1 MPSPG
6 ALTRFCGDDSSE
18 TPWDGNDFTPCF
30 HEGVLDAA
38 LPLAFAVISL
48 ITIVSA
54 ILYKRLH
61 RNPAGDQSGYV
72 PISAQDNAVNGSEDI
87 EDEQDLVDPHSQDN
101 SAIDLGQVSSGR
113 RISMRDIFKT
123 LATLLSLGISIFWL
137 VHRSDEDRNT
147 YLFIAPL
154 VSTLVW
160 DELTVWASYSNVKQE
175 TEARHL
181 RLTTVR
187 SKTKNHTMPRNIA
200 YVSILTVVHL
210 LRPLN
215 PAVSL
220 TPYFSVF
227 FILNLPVA
235 FFRLR
240 SQIIHSNSRF
250 ELVLASI
257 YFSDAIVLTLF
268 ALTSGR
274 TQKLIATKPGERI
287 PNPED
292 TASAI
297 SLAVFSWADPLI
309 KLGFSRSLNQEDIWD
324 FSLLDYSSA
333 VIHHFRQSILATRKN
348 YPFAIRLIINFKDRI
363 SVQAVWA
370 VIWGFLTFV
379 GPYGLERI
387 LHYIDNQ
394 DTMSVEWG
402 YLYVF
407 GMFFGML
414 LATVAQS
421 QMLWHGRRISM
432 QLRSIVVGEVYAKAL
447 RRKDRAG
454 QTQKSSKSTDE
465 SDSEEEEENEMF
477 TYGAIN
483 NMISNDTS
491 EISNAS
497 AYLQDIYILPLQIA
511 LAIVFL
517 YRILGWSALAGV
529 FTMACFIPLNMYLT
543 TNVERIQD
551 ELMKAT
557 DKRSELMNELLQ
569 AIRIIKF
576 FSWERN
582 FYNKV
587 DDAREYE
594 LRQLRLRFT
603 WWIFGTAL
611 WVGTPVIVTIATFF
625 VYTKIAGNTMTAAI
639 AFPALALF
647 NVLRA
652 PMDAFPEMLSLCLR
666 AKVST
671 VRIDRFLDE
680 EEVLLYSNTK
690 LRKSQP
696 TDPIIGFKNATFSY
710 AGKTDQDAA
719 NTAHANGETIS
730 GHHFELRDL
739 NLEFPVGEL
748 SVITGP
754 TGSGKT
760 SLLLS
765 LLGEINPV
773 KGQAFLPRRDSHE
786 INPVTG
792 LTNGIAYVA
801 QQAWLQNNTVR
812 NNILFGSPFEQRR
825 YDQVVEM
832 CALTRDFEILE
843 YGDETEIGERGI
855 TLSGGQKQRIALA
868 RAIYSRA
875 GHILLDDCL
884 SAVDAHTA
892 KWLFAKCLMGPL
904 MQGRTRILV
913 THAVSLT
920 LRGAAH
926 VVVLRNGAVMANGTP
941 TQVIESGVLGD
952 DANNEEQ
959 MMDEHHTDDRTVAG
973 IEETEDD
980 NGASGSSSTGQAV
993 GTTLVPSSKKKK
1005 ASSGDDASTDSTVS
1019 AKEKKKLIED
1029 EGKTDGSVSWN
1040 VYKLYFGSMGG
1051 TPFWIFLAAAFIFM
1065 QVFQVASDTWLRF
1078 WAAAANDDD
1087 NNGGAYSTSSFA
1099 AASIPSFATESSTI
1113 AANASGLLMSFACQY
1128 RMDHSYFGN
1137 NPIRQCRQELYDT
1150 RQPMSPMSALSYE
1163 DPASTEFSASG
1174 ITIPRR
1180 DIGDLKYYLG
1190 IYAALSVLYIITIM
1204 CRQAVQYN
1212 GSLTASRSIHGR
1224 LLSQILNAPV
1234 RFFDTTPLGRI
1245 MNRFTKDVETID
1257 QEVAP
1262 IASNL
1267 MFDFLGTLTVVMVI
1281 TYVTPQF
1288 LIPAFVISIMFVI
1301 MATLYLRS
1309 SRELKRIESIT
1320 KSPIFS
1326 HFGESLSG
1334 VATIRAYGQEKRF
1347 MHENLDLLDEH
1358 NRPFFYL
1365 WVCNRWLSIRVD
1377 VLSALVAFFA
1387 GFLIIINREN
1397 IDAPTAGLSLSYS
1410 LTFTDHVLWL
1420 VRLYSNNEMNMNSV
1434 ERIGE
1439 YMNLPQEP
1447 PAVIEGSRP
1456 PPGWPNN
1463 GEIEVENLVMQYSPE
1478 DPPVI
1483 RNVSFHVN
1491 PREKIGIVGRTG
1503 AGKSTLAVAFFR
1515 FMELTSG
1522 KITVDNVDISK
1533 LGVHDLRSSLTII
1546 PQDPVLFIG
1555 TIRSNLDPFNEHN
1568 DAALW
1573 ATLKRVHLISSD
1585 DTESNSFGNLDS
1597 EVHENG
1603 NNFSQGQRQLIGLA
1617 RALLKQSK
1625 IIILD
1630 EATASVD
1637 HETDARIQATI
1648 REEFKESTLL
1658 TIAHRLR
1665 TIIDFDKVLVMD
1677 HGQVVQYDTPWKL
1690 IREEGI
1696 FKGMCQ
1702 RSGEFDTL
1710 LEMSKE
1716 AERKSLAPQF

>member
-1 MPSPG
+1 MAFAPG
-6 ALTRFCGDDSSE
+6 PIARFCGNDSAE
-18 TPWDGNDFTPCF
+18 APWIDNDFTPCF
-30 HEGVLDAA
+30 HESVLDAGI
-38 LPLAFAVISL
+38 PLLFAA
-48 ITIVSA
+48 VSFLA
-54 ILYKRLH
+54 IIGTAIYKHVRKNH
-61 RNPAGDQSGYV
+61 SGDQSGYL
-72 PISAQDNAVNGSEDI
+72 PIPAQEDSIAGLDTDMDDQEDLDQDNTLS
-87 EDEQDLVDPHSQDN
+87 N
-101 SAIDLGQVSSGR
+101 SATHLGQVSSGR
-113 RISMRDIFKT
+113 RISIRDAIKT
-123 LATLLSLGISIFWL
+123 LGTFVSLAISIVWM
-137 VHRSDEDRNT
+137 VQRSNEEKSS
-147 YLFIAPL
+147 YLYIAPL
-154 VSTLVW
+154 VSTC
-160 DELTVWASYSNVKQE
+160 VWAY
-175 TEARHL
+175 
-181 RLTTVR
+181 
-187 SKTKNHTMPRNIA
+187 I
-200 YVSILTVVHL
+200 SILTVFHL

-215 PAVSL
+215 PLISL
-220 TPYFSVF
+220 TPHFSTF
-227 FILNLPVA
+227 FIVNVPIAL
-235 FFRLR
+235 FRLR
-240 SQIIHSNSRF
+240 TQVIHRTSHLEF
-250 ELVLASI
+250 ILASI
-257 YFSDAIVLTLF
+257 YFADAIILAVL
-268 ALTSGR
+268 ALTSTKSTR
-274 TQKLIATKPGERI
+274 ALVAKPGQRV
-287 PNPED
+287 PCPE
-292 TASAI
+292 TYSSISA
-297 SLAVFSWADPLI
+297 LALFSWADPLI
-309 KLGFSRSLNQEDIWD
+309 SLGFRRAMNKDDIWD
-324 FSLLDYSSA
+324 FRLSDYSSA

-348 YPFAIRLIINFKDRI
+348 YPFIVRLVINFKRRI
-363 SVQAVWA
+363 TIQVFWA
-370 VIWGFLTFV
+370 VCWGFLTFV
-379 GPYGLERI
+379 GPFTLERV
-387 LHYIDNQ
+387 LHFISNK
-394 DTMSVEWG
+394 DTISAEWG
-402 YLYVF
+402 YIYVF

-414 LATVAQS
+414 CATIAQS

-454 QTQKSSKSTDE
+454 QTQSNNDSDDE
-465 SDSEEEEENEMF
+465 SEDENEPF

-483 NMISNDTS
+483 TMISNDTS
-491 EISNAS
+491 EISEAS
-497 AYLQDIYILPLQIA
+497 AYLQDIYILPLQIT
-511 LAIVFL
+511 LAILLL
-517 YRILGWSALAGV
+517 YRILGWPALSGV
-529 FTMACFIPLNMYLT
+529 LTMACFIPFNLYLT
-543 TNVERIQD
+543 KKVEKIQD
-551 ELMKAT
+551 ELMRAT

-582 FYNKV
+582 FYGKV
-587 DDAREYE
+587 DKARELE
-594 LRQLRLRFT
+594 LSKLRLRFT

-611 WVGTPVIVTIATFF
+611 WFGTPVVVTITTFF
-625 VYTKIAGNTMTAAI
+625 VYTKVAGNSLTAEV

-666 AKVST
+666 AKVSAA
-671 VRIDRFLDE
+671 RIDRFLDE
-680 EEVLLYSNTK
+680 EEVLVYANASAK
-690 LRKSQP
+690 PRKNLP

-710 AGKTDQDAA
+710 AGRNEQDAA
-719 NTAHANGETIS
+719 NAAHHAGETLS
-730 GHHFELRDL
+730 GHYFELKDL

-773 KGQAFLPRRDSHE
+773 KGQAFLPRRDSHD

-825 YDQVVEM
+825 YDQVIEM
-832 CALTRDFEILE
+832 CALRRDFEILE

-926 VVVLRNGAVMANGTP
+926 VVVLRNGTVVANGNP
-941 TQVIESGVLGD
+941 NYILDSGILGD
-952 DANNEEQ
+952 VTHEDQTFEE
-959 MMDEHHTDDRTVAG
+959 HSTDDHTVAV
-973 IEETEDD
+973 IEETEDES
-980 NGASGSSSTGQAV
+980 GANTPIASSSVSLTAAGKMKKRTGDDDSSTG
-993 GTTLVPSSKKKK
+993 
-1005 ASSGDDASTDSTVS
+1005 STIPT
-1019 AKEKKKLIED
+1019 KEKKKLIVD
-1029 EGKTDGSVSWN
+1029 EGKVDGSLSWN

-1051 TPFWIFLAAAFIFM
+1051 IPYWVFLISAFIVM

-1078 WAAAANDDD
+1078 WARASERHNDNGSIYSAA
-1087 NNGGAYSTSSFA
+1087 SFA
-1099 AASIPSFATESSTI
+1099 ASAVPPFASSVSSVATNMSS
-1113 AANASGLLMSFACQY
+1113 LLMSFACQY
-1128 RMDHSYFGN
+1128 RSGHTYFGN
-1137 NPIRQCRQELYDT
+1137 NPVRVCRPEIYDDHQPISPITALTLQSPIPDGFSTFEDKPGSEL
-1150 RQPMSPMSALSYE
+1150 
-1163 DPASTEFSASG
+1163 
-1174 ITIPRR
+1174 
-1180 DIGDLKYYLG
+1180 GDLNYYLG
-1190 IYAALSVLYIITIM
+1190 IYALLSFLYIFTIM
-1204 CRQAVQYN
+1204 CRQAVQYK
-1212 GSLTASRSIHGR
+1212 GSLTASRSIHRR
-1224 LLSQILNAPV
+1224 LLSRILNSPV

-1245 MNRFTKDVETID
+1245 MNRFTKDIETVD

-1267 MFDFLGTLTVVMVI
+1267 MFDLLGTLTVVAVI
-1281 TYVTPQF
+1281 TYITPQF
-1288 LIPAFVISIMFVI
+1288 LFPAFLITILFII

-1347 MHENLDLLDEH
+1347 QRENLELLDEH

-1377 VLSALVAFFA
+1377 VLSALVSFFA
-1387 GFLIIINREN
+1387 GLLIVINRSS
-1397 IDAPTAGLSLSYS
+1397 IDAGAAGLSLSYS

-1434 ERIGE
+1434 ERVRE
-1439 YMNLPQEP
+1439 YMDLPQEP
-1447 PAVIEGSRP
+1447 PAVIEGCRP

-1463 GEIEVENLVMQYSPE
+1463 GEIKVENLVMQYSPD

-1483 RNVSFHVN
+1483 RDVSFHIK
-1491 PREKIGIVGRTG
+1491 PREKVGIVGRTG

-1522 KITVDNVDISK
+1522 RITVDGIDISS

-1555 TIRSNLDPFNEHN
+1555 TIRTNLDPFNEHD

-1573 ATLKRVHLISSD
+1573 ATLKRVHLISGD
-1585 DTESNSFGNLDS
+1585 GTESNSFGNLDS
-1597 EVHENG
+1597 EVQENG
-1603 NNFSQGQRQLIGLA
+1603 INFSQGQRQLIGLA

-1637 HETDARIQATI
+1637 HDTDARIQATI

-1677 HGQVVQYDTPWKL
+1677 HGRVVQFDTPWNL
-1690 IREEGI
+1690 IRTEGI
-1696 FKGMCQ
+1696 FRGMCR
-1702 RSGEFDTL
+1702 RSGEFEL
-1710 LEMSKE
+1710 LAEMAAIAE
-1716 AERKSLAPQF
+1716 ANTNSSRS

>member
-1 MPSPG
+1 MTFGLVCVLDAGIPLLCAVLS
-6 ALTRFCGDDSSE
+6 LTTIVGTLVYKRIQRNHAGDTSYLPISGDDSM
-18 TPWDGNDFTPCF
+18 P
-30 HEGVLDAA
+30 
-38 LPLAFAVISL
+38 
-48 ITIVSA
+48 
-54 ILYKRLH
+54 
-61 RNPAGDQSGYV
+61 
-72 PISAQDNAVNGSEDI
+72 GSEDI
-87 EDEQDLVDPHSQDN
+87 DDDMDHAN
-101 SAIDLGQVSSGR
+101 AALGQVSSGR
-113 RISMRDIFKT
+113 RISVRDALKS
-123 LATLLSLGISIFWL
+123 LATFVSLGVSIGWL
-137 VHRSDEDRNT
+137 ILRSKEDRDT
-147 YLFIAPL
+147 YLYIAPL
-154 VSTLVW
+154 VSTIAWAYISV
-160 DELTVWASYSNVKQE
+160 LTVF
-175 TEARHL
+175 HL
-181 RLTTVR
+181 V
-187 SKTKNHTMPRNIA
+187 
-200 YVSILTVVHL
+200 
-210 LRPLN
+210 RPLN
-215 PAVSL
+215 PLVSL
-220 TPYFSVF
+220 TPHFSVF
-227 FILNLPVA
+227 FIFNLPIA
-235 FFRLR
+235 LFRLR
-240 SQIIHSNSRF
+240 TQVIQRSSHF
-250 ELVLASI
+250 ELILAAI
-257 YFSDAIVLTLF
+257 YFSDAIFLTFL
-268 ALTSGR
+268 ALTSGKSTR
-274 TQKLIATKPGERI
+274 AYVAKPGERV
-287 PNPED
+287 PCPEA
-292 TASAI
+292 TASLLD
-297 SLAVFSWADPLI
+297 LALFSWADPLI
-309 KLGFSRSLNQEDIWD
+309 RLGFKRVLNQEDIWD
-324 FSLLDYSSA
+324 FRLSDYSSA

-348 YPFAIRLIINFKDRI
+348 YPFIVRLVINFKSRI
-363 SVQAVWA
+363 SVQVVWA
-370 VIWGFLTFV
+370 VLWGLLTFV
-379 GPYGLERI
+379 GPYSLERI
-387 LHYIDNQ
+387 LYYVKHKDE
-394 DTMSVEWG
+394 MSIEWG

-407 GMFFGML
+407 GMLFGML
-414 LATVAQS
+414 LSTIAQS

-454 QTQKSSKSTDE
+454 QTQKSQSE
-465 SDSEEEEENEMF
+465 SDDEEENEMF

-491 EISNAS
+491 EISGAS
-497 AYLQDIYILPLQIA
+497 AYLQDLYILPLQIT
-511 LAIVFL
+511 LAILFL
-517 YRILGWSALAGV
+517 YRVLGWSALAGV
-529 FTMACFIPLNMYLT
+529 FTMACFIPFNLYLT
-543 TNVERIQD
+543 NKVEKIQD

-557 DKRSELMNELLQ
+557 DKRAELMNELLQ

-582 FYNKV
+582 FYSKV
-587 DDAREYE
+587 DMAREKE

-611 WVGTPVIVTIATFF
+611 WFGTPVFVTISTFF
-625 VYTKIAGNTMTAAI
+625 VYTKIAGNVLTPGV

-652 PMDAFPEMLSLCLR
+652 PMDAFPEMLQQCLR
-666 AKVST
+666 AKVSAA
-671 VRIDRFLDE
+671 RIDRFLDE
-680 EEVLLYSNTK
+680 EEVLVYSNTK
-690 LRKSQP
+690 PRKNLP

-710 AGKTDQDAA
+710 AGKSEQDAA
-719 NTAHANGETIS
+719 NATHAAGETVS
-730 GHHFELRDL
+730 GHHFELKDL

-773 KGQAFLPRRDSHE
+773 KGQAFLPRRDSHD

-825 YDQVVEM
+825 YDQ
-832 CALTRDFEILE
+832 
-843 YGDETEIGERGI
+843 IGERGI

-904 MQGRTRILV
+904 MQGRTRVLV

-926 VVVLRNGAVMANGTP
+926 VVVLKNGTVVASG
-941 TQVIESGVLGD
+941 TSQQVFDSGVLGD
-952 DANNEEQ
+952 DVTNEEQ
-959 MMDEHHTDDRTVAG
+959 IMDDMPTDDRTVAG
-973 IEETEDD
+973 IEEAEDD
-980 NGASGSSSTGQAV
+980 NASNAPTGSSSLNLTAAG
-993 GTTLVPSSKKKK
+993 KKK
-1005 ASSGDDASTDSTVS
+1005 ASNGDDASTDSTIP
-1019 AKEKKKLIED
+1019 AKEKKKLMED
-1029 EGKTDGSVSWN
+1029 EGKTDGSVSWT
-1040 VYKLYFGSMGG
+1040 VYRLYFGSMGG
-1051 TPFWIFLAAAFIFM
+1051 IPYWMFLMASFLFM
-1065 QVFQVASDTWLRF
+1065 QVFQVASDLWLRF
-1078 WAAAANDDD
+1078 WASDKKAGD
-1087 NNGGAYSTSSFA
+1087 SSSSSAFA
-1099 AASIPSFATESSTI
+1099 AASVSSYASSVSDIAT
-1113 AANASGLLMSFACQY
+1113 NASSLLMSFTCQY
-1128 RMDHSYFGN
+1128 RGEHTYFGG
-1137 NPIRQCRQELYDT
+1137 NPFRMCRQEYYDT
-1150 RQPMSPMSALSYE
+1150 RQPMSPISALEYQSEAAQFSALSDE
-1163 DPASTEFSASG
+1163 PDTVG
-1174 ITIPRR
+1174 N
-1180 DIGDLKYYLG
+1180 LNYYLG
-1190 IYAALSVLYIITIM
+1190 IYALLSFAYIATIM
-1204 CRQAVQYN
+1204 CRQAVQYK
-1212 GSLTASRSIHGR
+1212 GSLHASRSIHRR
-1224 LLSQILNAPV
+1224 LLSQILNSPV

-1245 MNRFTKDVETID
+1245 MNRFTKDIETVD

-1267 MFDFLGTLTVVMVI
+1267 MFDFLGTLTVVIMI
-1281 TYVTPQF
+1281 TAITPQF
-1288 LIPAFVISIMFVI
+1288 LFPAFLISILFVI

-1347 MHENLDLLDEH
+1347 QHENLEMLDDH

-1377 VLSALVAFFA
+1377 VLSALVSFFA
-1387 GFLIIINREN
+1387 GLFIIVNR
-1397 IDAPTAGLSLSYS
+1397 DTVDVGAAGLSLSYS

-1434 ERIGE
+1434 ERVSE
-1439 YMNLPQEP
+1439 YMDLPQEP
-1447 PAVIEGSRP
+1447 AAVIEGSRP
-1456 PPGWPNN
+1456 PAGWPNN

-1483 RNVSFHVN
+1483 RDVSFHVK

-1515 FMELTSG
+1515 FMELTAG
-1522 KITVDNVDISK
+1522 KIIVDGIDISK

-1555 TIRSNLDPFNEHN
+1555 TIRSNLDPFNEHD

-1573 ATLKRVHLISSD
+1573 ATLKRVHLISED
-1585 DTESNSFGNLDS
+1585 GMESNSFGNLDS

-1648 REEFKESTLL
+1648 REEFKQSTLL

-1677 HGQVVQYDTPWKL
+1677 HGKVVQFDTPLTL

-1696 FKGMCQ
+1696 FRGMCQ
-1702 RSGEFDTL
+1702 RSGEFELL
-1710 LEMSKE
+1710 LEMAAATE
-1716 AERKSLAPQF
+1716 NNA

>member
-1 MPSPG
+1 MSTGPFD
-6 ALTRFCGDDSSE
+6 RFCANDSSE
-18 TPWDGNDFTPCF
+18 PWIDNDFSPCF
-30 HEGVLDAA
+30 HQTVLDAGI
-38 LPLAFAVISL
+38 PLLCAVLSL
-48 ITIVSA
+48 ITILGTVV
-54 ILYKRLH
+54 YKKVH
-61 RNPAGDQSGYV
+61 RNHSGDHSGYL
-72 PISAQDNAVNGSEDI
+72 PISGQEDTLAGSEADI
-87 EDEQDLVDPHSQDN
+87 EDQDDTQLNGS
-101 SAIDLGQVSSGR
+101 DLGQVSSGR
-113 RISMRDIFKT
+113 RVSVRDAVKT
-123 LATLLSLGISIFWL
+123 LAAFISLGVSIAWL
-137 VHRSDEDRNT
+137 VVRSNSDKHSYLYLAPLIST
-147 YLFIAPL
+147 LAWAYISLLTVFYLF
-154 VSTLVW
+154 
-160 DELTVWASYSNVKQE
+160 
-175 TEARHL
+175 
-181 RLTTVR
+181 
-187 SKTKNHTMPRNIA
+187 
-200 YVSILTVVHL
+200 
-210 LRPLN
+210 RPLN
-215 PAVSL
+215 PLVSL
-220 TPYFSVF
+220 TPHFSVF
-227 FILNLPVA
+227 FIVNLPVA
-235 FFRLR
+235 LFRLR
-240 SQIIHSNSRF
+240 TQVLHKTSQF

-257 YFSDAIVLTLF
+257 YFIDALFLAYF
-268 ALTSGR
+268 ALTSGKSTR
-274 TQKLIATKPGERI
+274 AMVAKPGQRT
-287 PNPED
+287 PCPEAY
-292 TASAI
+292 ASLMD
-297 SLAVFSWADPLI
+297 LAFFSWANPLI
-309 KLGFSRSLNQEDIWD
+309 RLGYQRALNNEDIWD
-324 FSLLDYSSA
+324 FRLSDYSSA

-348 YPFAIRLIINFKDRI
+348 YPFLIRLIINFKKRI
-363 SVQAVWA
+363 GVQAIWA
-370 VIWGFLTFV
+370 VIWGMFTFV
-379 GPYGLERI
+379 GPFALERI
-387 LHYIDNQ
+387 LHYIQNQ
-394 DTMSVEWG
+394 DTISVEWG
-402 YLYVF
+402 YIYVF

-414 LATVAQS
+414 IATIAQS
-421 QMLWHGRRISM
+421 QMLWHGRRISI

-454 QTQKSSKSTDE
+454 QTQQTKGGAE
-465 SDSEEEEENEMF
+465 NEEENEMF
-477 TYGAIN
+477 TQGAIN

-491 EISNAS
+491 EISNVS
-497 AYLQDIYILPLQIA
+497 AYLQDVYILPLQVT
-511 LAIVFL
+511 LAIMFL

-529 FTMACFIPLNMYLT
+529 VTMACFIPFNLYLT
-543 TNVERIQD
+543 NIVEEIQD
-551 ELMKAT
+551 DLMKAT
-557 DKRSELMNELLQ
+557 DKRAELMNELLQ

-582 FYNKV
+582 FYGKV
-587 DDAREYE
+587 DKARELE
-594 LRQLRLRFT
+594 LTKLRLRFT

-611 WVGTPVIVTIATFF
+611 WFGTPVIVTITTFF
-625 VYTKIAGNTMTAAI
+625 VYTKIAGNTLTADV

-652 PMDAFPEMLSLCLR
+652 PMDAFPEVLALCLR
-666 AKVST
+666 AKVSAA
-671 VRIDRFLDE
+671 RIDRFLDE
-680 EEVLLYSNTK
+680 EEVLVYSNTRP
-690 LRKSQP
+690 RKNLPS
-696 TDPIIGFKNATFSY
+696 DPIIGFKNATFSY
-710 AGKTDQDAA
+710 AGKTEQDAA
-719 NTAHANGETIS
+719 NAAHENGDAVQ
-730 GHHFELRDL
+730 GHHFELKDL

-773 KGQAFLPRRDSHE
+773 KGQAFLPRRDSHD

-832 CALTRDFEILE
+832 CALKRDFEILE
-843 YGDETEIGERGI
+843 HGDETEIGERGI

-926 VVVLRNGAVMANGTP
+926 VVVLRNGTVVASGTSA
-941 TQVIESGVLGD
+941 QVFESGILGD
-952 DANNEEQ
+952 DVTNEEQ
-959 MMDEHHTDDRTVAG
+959 IMDDLPTTMMTADDRTVSAMDDN
-973 IEETEDD
+973 EDD
-980 NGASGSSSTGQAV
+980 NGAGSSSVSLTAAG
-993 GTTLVPSSKKKK
+993 KKKRK
-1005 ASSGDDASTDSTVS
+1005 NGAESDDASTDSTIPV
-1019 AKEKKKLIED
+1019 KEKKKLMED
-1029 EGKTDGSVSWN
+1029 EGKTDGSVSWG
-1040 VYKLYFGSMGG
+1040 VYQLYFGSMGG
-1051 TPFWIFLAAAFIFM
+1051 IPYWIFLMSAFIFM
-1065 QVFQVASDTWLRF
+1065 QIFQVASDTWLRF
-1078 WAAAANDDD
+1078 WAGASERD
-1087 NNGGAYSTSSFA
+1087 NGLQTSASFA
-1099 AASIPSFATESSTI
+1099 AMSTPSFASEASSVAT
-1113 AANASGLLMSFACQY
+1113 NMSGLLMSFACQY
-1128 RMDHSYFGN
+1128 RGDHTYFGG
-1137 NPIRQCRQELYDT
+1137 NPARNCRQEIFDT
-1150 RQPMSPMSALSYE
+1150 RQPMSPLSALDYQSE
-1163 DPASTEFSASG
+1163 QAAGFSAFSKPAG
-1174 ITIPRR
+1174 EV
-1180 DIGDLKYYLG
+1180 GDLNYYLG
-1190 IYAALSVLYIITIM
+1190 IYALLSFAYIFTIM
-1204 CRQAVQYN
+1204 CRQAVQYR
-1212 GSLTASRSIHGR
+1212 GSISASRSLHRR
-1224 LLSQILNAPV
+1224 LLSQILNSPV

-1245 MNRFTKDVETID
+1245 MNRFTKDIETVD

-1267 MFDFLGTLTVVMVI
+1267 MFDLLGTLTVVIVI
-1281 TYVTPQF
+1281 SVVTPKF
-1288 LIPAFVISIMFVI
+1288 LIPAALISILFVI
-1301 MATLYLRS
+1301 MAILYLRS
-1309 SRELKRIESIT
+1309 SRELKRIESVN

-1334 VATIRAYGQEKRF
+1334 VATIRAYGEEKRF
-1347 MHENLDLLDEH
+1347 QHENLELMDEH

-1377 VLSALVAFFA
+1377 LLSAMVSFFA
-1387 GFLIIINREN
+1387 GLLILLNREN
-1397 IDAPTAGLSLSYS
+1397 IDAGAAGISLSYS
-1410 LTFTDHVLWL
+1410 LTFTDHILWL

-1434 ERIGE
+1434 ERIRE
-1439 YMNLPQEP
+1439 YMDLPQEP

-1478 DPPVI
+1478 DPAVI
-1483 RNVSFHVN
+1483 RDVSFHVS

-1515 FMELTSG
+1515 FMELTAG
-1522 KITVDNVDISK
+1522 KITVDGIDISK

-1555 TIRSNLDPFNEHN
+1555 TIRSNLDPFNEHD

-1573 ATLKRVHLISSD
+1573 ATLKRVHLISED
-1585 DTESNSFGNLDS
+1585 GTEANNSFGNLDS

-1677 HGQVVQYDTPWKL
+1677 HGQVVQFDRPWNL
-1690 IREEGI
+1690 IREEGGV
-1696 FKGMCQ
+1696 FRGMCQ
-1702 RSGEFDTL
+1702 RSGEFDL
-1710 LEMSKE
+1710 LVEMANT
-1716 AERKSLAPQF
+1716 AERAHLATLSQQ

>member
-1 MPSPG
+1 MDFAPG
-6 ALTRFCGDDSSE
+6 SIAQFCGSDSVEAPWVDD
-18 TPWDGNDFTPCF
+18 DFSPCF
-30 HEGVLDAA
+30 HQSVLDAGIPI
-38 LPLAFAVISL
+38 LCAVISL
-48 ITIVSA
+48 VTIIGTV
-54 ILYKRLH
+54 IYKQTLKNH
-61 RNPAGDQSGYV
+61 AGDQSAYL
-72 PISAQDNAVNGSEDI
+72 PISTQDDTLAGSETDMDDQDI
-87 EDEQDLVDPHSQDN
+87 MDQEDEALLNN
-101 SAIDLGQVSSGR
+101 SDSAVHLGQVPSGR
-113 RISMRDIFKT
+113 RISGRDVLKALGA
-123 LATLLSLGISIFWL
+123 LASLAVSIIWL
-137 VHRSDEDRNT
+137 VQRSGEEKDT
-147 YLFIAPL
+147 YLYLAPL
-154 VSTLVW
+154 VSTIAW
-160 DELTVWASYSNVKQE
+160 AYISTLTVF
-175 TEARHL
+175 HL
-181 RLTTVR
+181 V
-187 SKTKNHTMPRNIA
+187 
-200 YVSILTVVHL
+200 
-210 LRPLN
+210 RPLN
-215 PAVSL
+215 PLVSL
-220 TPYFSVF
+220 TPHFSIF
-227 FILNLPVA
+227 FVLNLPIA
-235 FFRLR
+235 LFRLR
-240 SQIIHSNSRF
+240 TQIIHRTSQL
-250 ELVLASI
+250 ELILASI
-257 YFSDAIVLTLF
+257 YMADAVVLTFL
-268 ALTSGR
+268 ALTSSAS
-274 TQKLIATKPGERI
+274 TKALVAKPGERV
-287 PNPED
+287 PCPESY
-292 TASAI
+292 ASFI
-297 SLAVFSWADPLI
+297 DLILFSWADPLI
-309 KLGFSRSLNQEDIWD
+309 RLGFSRALTQEDIWD
-324 FSLLDYSSA
+324 FRLSDYSSV

-348 YPFAIRLIINFKDRI
+348 YAFIMRLVINFKKRI
-363 SVQAVWA
+363 TVQVMWA
-370 VIWGFLTFV
+370 ILSGMLTFV
-379 GPYGLERI
+379 GPFALERI
-387 LHYIDNQ
+387 LNFIKHK
-394 DTMSVEWG
+394 DTISVEWG
-402 YLYVF
+402 YVYVF

-414 LATVAQS
+414 FATVTQS

-432 QLRSIVVGEVYAKAL
+432 QIRSIVVGEVYSKAL

-454 QTQKSSKSTDE
+454 QTRKAATNAGDNK
-465 SDSEEEEENEMF
+465 EENEMF

-497 AYLQDIYILPLQIA
+497 AYLQDLYMLPLQIA
-511 LAIVFL
+511 LAIAFL
-517 YRILGWSALAGV
+517 YRILGWPALAGV
-529 FTMACFIPLNMYLT
+529 VTMACFIPFNLYLT
-543 TNVERIQD
+543 NKVEMIQD
-551 ELMKAT
+551 ELMRAT
-557 DKRSELMNELLQ
+557 DKRAELMNELLQ
-569 AIRIIKF
+569 AIRVVKF

-582 FYNKV
+582 FYGKV
-587 DDAREYE
+587 DKSRELE
-594 LRQLRLRFT
+594 LYQLRLRFT

-611 WVGTPVIVTIATFF
+611 WFGTPVIVTITTFF
-625 VYTKIAGNTMTAAI
+625 VYTKVAGNVLTAAI
-639 AFPALALF
+639 AFPSLALF

-652 PMDAFPEMLSLCLR
+652 PMDAFPEMLSQCLR
-666 AKVST
+666 AKVSAA
-671 VRIDRFLDE
+671 RIDRFLDE
-680 EEVLLYSNTK
+680 EEVLVYANANAK
-690 LRKSQP
+690 PRKNLP

-710 AGKTDQDAA
+710 AGKTEQESIDAA
-719 NTAHANGETIS
+719 HGNGETQS
-730 GHHFELRDL
+730 GHHFELKDL

-832 CALTRDFEILE
+832 CALGRDFEILE
-843 YGDETEIGERGI
+843 HGDETEVGERGI

-892 KWLFAKCLMGPL
+892 KWLFTKCLMGPL

-926 VVVLRNGAVMANGTP
+926 VIVLKNGAVVASGTS
-941 TQVIESGVLGD
+941 TQVFESGVLGD
-952 DANNEEQ
+952 DVTNEEQ
-959 MMDEHHTDDRTVAG
+959 IMDDHPTDDRTVTG
-973 IEETEDD
+973 IEETEDE
-980 NGASGSSSTGQAV
+980 NGSSAAMGSSSV
-993 GTTLVPSSKKKK
+993 TLTAAGKKKN
-1005 ASSGDDASTDSTVS
+1005 SNDDDISTDSTIPI
-1019 AKEKKKLIED
+1019 KEKKKLMED
-1029 EGKTDGSVSWN
+1029 ESKSDGSVSWDI
-1040 VYKLYFGSMGG
+1040 YKLYFGSMGG
-1051 TPFWIFLAAAFIFM
+1051 IPYWIFLMSAFIFM

-1078 WAAAANDDD
+1078 WAGASDRHDDD
-1087 NNGGAYSTSSFA
+1087 GAFSASSFA
-1099 AASIPSFATESSTI
+1099 VASTPSFATSASNVAT
-1113 AANASGLLMSFACQY
+1113 NASGLLMSFACQY
-1128 RMDHSYFGN
+1128 RGDHNYFGN
-1137 NPIRQCRQELYDT
+1137 NPYRVCRQEIYDD
-1150 RQPMSPMSALSYE
+1150 RQPMSPLSALSYE
-1163 DPASTEFSASG
+1163 APETTGFSALG
-1174 ITIPRR
+1174 GKHQKGEV
-1180 DIGDLKYYLG
+1180 GDLNYYLG
-1190 IYAALSVLYIITIM
+1190 IYTLLSFMYIFTIA
-1204 CRQAVQYN
+1204 CRQMVQYK
-1212 GSLTASRSIHGR
+1212 GSIEASRSIHR
-1224 LLSQILNAPV
+1224 RVLSQILNSPV

-1245 MNRFTKDVETID
+1245 MNRFTKDIETVD

-1267 MFDFLGTLTVVMVI
+1267 MFDFLGILTVVMVI
-1281 TYVTPQF
+1281 TYITPQF
-1288 LIPAFVISIMFVI
+1288 LFPAFLISILFII

-1347 MHENLDLLDEH
+1347 QQENLEFLDDH

-1377 VLSALVAFFA
+1377 VLSAFVSLFA
-1387 GFLIIINREN
+1387 GLLIVINRNNMDEGL
-1397 IDAPTAGLSLSYS
+1397 AGISLSYS

-1434 ERIGE
+1434 ERVRE
-1439 YMNLPQEP
+1439 YMDLPQEP

-1463 GEIEVENLVMQYSPE
+1463 GEITVENLVMQYSPD

-1483 RNVSFHVN
+1483 RDVSFYVK
-1491 PREKIGIVGRTG
+1491 PREKVGIVGRTG

-1522 KITVDNVDISK
+1522 RITIDGIDISK

-1555 TIRSNLDPFNEHN
+1555 TIRTNLDPFNEHD

-1573 ATLKRVHLISSD
+1573 ATLKRVHLIEEDGS
-1585 DTESNSFGNLDS
+1585 ESNTFGNLDS

-1637 HETDARIQATI
+1637 HETDSRIQATI

-1677 HGQVVQYDTPWKL
+1677 HGQVVQFDTPWNL
-1690 IREEGI
+1690 LREEGGI
-1696 FKGMCQ
+1696 FRGMCK
-1702 RSGEFDTL
+1702 RSGEFDL
-1710 LEMSKE
+1710 LVEMAAI
-1716 AERKSLAPQF
+1716 AERNNNVQ

>member
-1 MPSPG
+1 MFSNSGPL
-6 ALTRFCGDDSSE
+6 ARFCGNDSTG
-18 TPWDGNDFTPCF
+18 TPWIDNDFTPCF
-30 HEGVLDAA
+30 HESVFDAA
-38 LPLAFAVISL
+38 IPLLFAIMSL
-48 ITIVSA
+48 VVVIVSA
-54 ILYKRLH
+54 IYKHFRKNH
-61 RNPAGDQSGYV
+61 TGDTSAYL
-72 PISAQDNAVNGSEDI
+72 PISSQDDSINGSNVDLDDQDNLDQNN
-87 EDEQDLVDPHSQDN
+87 DLLDSTAN
-101 SAIDLGQVSSGR
+101 LGQVSSGR
-113 RISMRDIFKT
+113 SISVRDTIKT
-123 LATLLSLGISIFWL
+123 LATLVSLGISAVWL
-137 VHRSDEDRNT
+137 FQRSGEDKST

-154 VSTLVW
+154 VSTCVW
-160 DELTVWASYSNVKQE
+160 GY
-175 TEARHL
+175 
-181 RLTTVR
+181 
-187 SKTKNHTMPRNIA
+187 I
-200 YVSILTVVHL
+200 SILTILHL

-215 PAVSL
+215 PLVSL
-220 TPYFSVF
+220 TPHFSAF
-227 FILNLPVA
+227 FIVNIPIAL
-235 FFRLR
+235 FRFR
-240 SQIIHSNSRF
+240 TQVIHKTSHL
-250 ELVLASI
+250 ELVLSSI
-257 YFSDAIVLTLF
+257 YLADSIVLVIL
-268 ALTSGR
+268 ALTSTISTR
-274 TQKLIATKPGERI
+274 ALVAKPGERV
-287 PNPED
+287 PCPE
-292 TASAI
+292 TYASVW
-297 SLAVFSWADPLI
+297 SLALFSWADPLI
-309 KLGFSRSLNQEDIWD
+309 ALGFKRAMTREDIWD
-324 FSLLDYSSA
+324 FRLSDYSSA

-348 YPFAIRLIINFKDRI
+348 YPFISRLVINFRRRI
-363 SVQAVWA
+363 TVQVFWA
-370 VIWGFLTFV
+370 ICWGVLTFV
-379 GPYGLERI
+379 GPSALERI
-387 LHYIDNQ
+387 VYFIKHK
-394 DTMSVEWG
+394 DTISTEWG
-402 YLYVF
+402 YIYVF
-407 GMFFGML
+407 SMLFGML
-414 LATVAQS
+414 VATIAQS

-432 QLRSIVVGEVYAKAL
+432 QLRSIVVGEVYSKAL

-454 QTQKSSKSTDE
+454 QTQKNNSEGDSSDE
-465 SDSEEEEENEMF
+465 DEDDDGPF

-483 NMISNDTS
+483 TMISNDTS
-491 EISNAS
+491 EISEAS
-497 AYLQDIYILPLQIA
+497 AYLQDLYILPLQIT
-511 LAIVFL
+511 LAITLL
-517 YRILGWSALAGV
+517 YRILGWPALAGV
-529 FTMACFIPLNMYLT
+529 VTMACFVPFNLYLT
-543 TNVERIQD
+543 RRVEKIQD

-582 FYNKV
+582 FYAKV
-587 DDAREYE
+587 DKAREHE
-594 LRQLRLRFT
+594 LGRLRSRYN
-603 WWIFGTAL
+603 WWIFGTAV
-611 WVGTPVIVTIATFF
+611 WFGTPVLVTIATFF
-625 VYTKIAGNTMTAAI
+625 TYTKIAGNVLTAEV

-666 AKVST
+666 AKVSAA
-671 VRIDRFLDE
+671 RIDRFLDE
-680 EEVLLYSNTK
+680 EEVLVYANANAK
-690 LRKSQP
+690 PRKNLP

-710 AGKTDQDAA
+710 AGKNQQDAA
-719 NTAHANGETIS
+719 NAAHAAGESIT
-730 GHHFELRDL
+730 GHHFELKDL

-773 KGQAFLPRRDSHE
+773 KGQAFLPRRDSHD

-825 YDQVVEM
+825 YEQVVEM
-832 CALTRDFEILE
+832 CALKRDFEILE
-843 YGDETEIGERGI
+843 HGDETEIGERGI

-920 LRGAAH
+920 LRGAAN
-926 VVVLRNGAVMANGTP
+926 VVVLRNGAVVASGTP
-941 TQVIESGVLGD
+941 NHILESGILGD
-952 DANNEEQ
+952 DVAHEDQFVEE
-959 MMDEHHTDDRTVAG
+959 HPTDDRTITG
-973 IEETEDD
+973 IEEIEDD
-980 NGASGSSSTGQAV
+980 SGANTPVASSSVSLTAAG
-993 GTTLVPSSKKKK
+993 KKKRN
-1005 ASSGDDASTDSTVS
+1005 SDDNSSTDSTIP

-1029 EGKTDGSVSWN
+1029 EGKVDGSLSWE
-1040 VYKLYFGSMGG
+1040 VYKLYFGAMGG
-1051 TPFWIFLAAAFIFM
+1051 APFCALLLSGFILM
-1065 QVFQVASDTWLRF
+1065 QIFQVAADTWLRF
-1078 WAAAANDDD
+1078 WAGASGRQE
-1087 NNGGAYSTSSFA
+1087 NGGDSYSA
-1099 AASIPSFATESSTI
+1099 ESFATLSTPDFATSASGV
-1113 AANASGLLMSFACQY
+1113 AANMSGLLMSFACQY
-1128 RMDHSYFGN
+1128 RGTHTYFGN
-1137 NPIRQCRQELYDT
+1137 NPARICRQEIYDD
-1150 RQPMSPMSALSYE
+1150 RQPMSPLSAMTYQPPMSS
-1163 DPASTEFSASG
+1163 EFSVL
-1174 ITIPRR
+1174 
-1180 DIGDLKYYLG
+1180 GDDHKGELGNLNYYLG
-1190 IYAALSVLYIITIM
+1190 VYALLSAAYILTIM
-1204 CRQAVQYN
+1204 SRQTIQYK
-1212 GSLTASRSIHGR
+1212 GSLTASRSIQRR
-1224 LLSQILNAPV
+1224 LLSRILNSPV

-1245 MNRFTKDVETID
+1245 MNRFTKDIETVD

-1267 MFDFLGTLTVVMVI
+1267 MFDFLGTITVVVVI
-1281 TYVTPQF
+1281 AFITPQF
-1288 LIPAFVISIMFVI
+1288 LIPAFVITILFVI

-1347 MHENLDLLDEH
+1347 QRENLELLDEH

-1377 VLSALVAFFA
+1377 ILSAFVAFFA
-1387 GFLIIINREN
+1387 GLLIVINRDKLDEGL
-1397 IDAPTAGLSLSYS
+1397 AGLSLSYS

-1434 ERIGE
+1434 ERIRE
-1439 YMNLPQEP
+1439 YMDLPQEP
-1447 PAVIEGSRP
+1447 PAVIEGCRP

-1463 GEIEVENLVMQYSPE
+1463 GEIDVENLVMQYSPD

-1483 RNVSFHVN
+1483 RDVSFHVN
-1491 PREKIGIVGRTG
+1491 PREKVGIVGRTG

-1515 FMELTSG
+1515 FMEMTAG
-1522 KITVDNVDISK
+1522 KITVDGVDISS

-1555 TIRSNLDPFNEHN
+1555 TIRSNLDPFDEHD

-1573 ATLKRVHLISSD
+1573 ATLKRVHLISD
-1585 DTESNSFGNLDS
+1585 DGTESNSFGNLDS
-1597 EVHENG
+1597 EVQENG

-1677 HGQVVQYDTPWKL
+1677 HGRVVQFDTPWNL
-1690 IREEGI
+1690 IRSEGI
-1696 FKGMCQ
+1696 FRGMCQ
-1702 RSGEFDTL
+1702 RSGEFDL
-1710 LEMSKE
+1710 LVELATS
-1716 AERKSLAPQF
+1716 AEVKANRS

>member
-1 MPSPG
+1 MSLVPGSIARLCRNEPS
-6 ALTRFCGDDSSE
+6 
-18 TPWDGNDFTPCF
+18 TPWMDNDFTPCF
-30 HEGVLDAA
+30 HQSVLDAGI
-38 LPLAFAVISL
+38 PLLFAISSLVIF
-48 ITIVSA
+48 IGTA
-54 ILYKRLH
+54 IYKQAR
-61 RNPAGDQSGYV
+61 RNHSGDHSGYL
-72 PISAQDNAVNGSEDI
+72 PISGQDDTIAGPEA
-87 EDEQDLVDPHSQDN
+87 DLDDQEHLNQINPLN
-101 SAIDLGQVSSGR
+101 STDSSVHLGQVASGR
-113 RISMRDIFKT
+113 HISGRDAVKT
-123 LATLLSLGISIFWL
+123 LASAVSLAVSVVWLIS
-137 VHRSDEDRNT
+137 RSNEDKET
-147 YLFIAPL
+147 YLYIAPL
-154 VSTLVW
+154 ISMLVW
-160 DELTVWASYSNVKQE
+160 VYVFTLTV
-175 TEARHL
+175 
-181 RLTTVR
+181 
-187 SKTKNHTMPRNIA
+187 I
-200 YVSILTVVHL
+200 HL

-215 PAVSL
+215 PLISL
-220 TPYFSVF
+220 TPHFSAF
-227 FILNLPVA
+227 FIVNLPIA
-235 FFRLR
+235 FFRFR
-240 SQIIHSNSRF
+240 TQIIHKTSQI
-250 ELVLASI
+250 ELILASI
-257 YFSDAIVLTLF
+257 YFANAIVLVVL
-268 ALTSGR
+268 ALTSSKSAR
-274 TQKLIATKPGERI
+274 TLVPKPGERV
-287 PNPED
+287 PCPE
-292 TASAI
+292 TYASI
-297 SLAVFSWADPLI
+297 SALAFFSWADPLI
-309 KLGFSRSLNQEDIWD
+309 ALGYKQVLNNEDIWD
-324 FSLLDYSSA
+324 FRLSDYSSA

-348 YPFAIRLIINFKDRI
+348 HAFIVRLIINFRRRI

-370 VIWGFLTFV
+370 VAWGVLTFV
-379 GPYGLERI
+379 GPFALERI
-387 LHYIDNQ
+387 LNFVDNKEIS
-394 DTMSVEWG
+394 TEWG
-402 YLYVF
+402 YIYVF
-407 GMFFGML
+407 GMFFGMAL
-414 LATVAQS
+414 GTVAQS

-432 QLRSIVVGEVYAKAL
+432 QLRSIIVGEVYAKAL

-454 QTQKSSKSTDE
+454 QTQKGENHD
-465 SDSEEEEENEMF
+465 SDNEDEENEMF
-477 TYGAIN
+477 THGAIN

-497 AYLQDIYILPLQIA
+497 AYLQDLYILPLQIA
-511 LAIVFL
+511 LAITFL
-517 YRILGWSALAGV
+517 YRILGWPALTGV
-529 FTMACFIPLNMYLT
+529 VTMACFIPFNLYLT
-543 TNVERIQD
+543 NKVETIQD

-557 DKRSELMNELLQ
+557 DKRAELMNELLQ

-582 FYNKV
+582 FYGKV
-587 DDAREYE
+587 DKARELE
-594 LRQLRLRFT
+594 LYKLRLRFT

-611 WVGTPVIVTIATFF
+611 WFGTPVVVTITTFF
-625 VYTKIAGNTMTAAI
+625 VYTKIAGNTLTSSV

-652 PMDAFPEMLSLCLR
+652 PMDAFPEMLSQCLR
-666 AKVST
+666 AKVSAA
-671 VRIDRFLDE
+671 RIDRFLDE
-680 EEVLLYSNTK
+680 EEVLVYANANAK
-690 LRKSQP
+690 PRKNLP

-710 AGKTDQDAA
+710 ASKADQDAA
-719 NTAHANGETIS
+719 DAAREGGQNVS
-730 GHHFELRDL
+730 GHHFELKDL

-773 KGQAFLPRRDSHE
+773 KGQAFLPRRDSHD

-812 NNILFGSPFEQRR
+812 NNILFGTPFDQRR
-825 YDQVVEM
+825 YDQVIEM
-832 CALTRDFEILE
+832 CALQRDFEILE
-843 YGDETEIGERGI
+843 HGDQTEIGERGI

-868 RAIYSRA
+868 RAIYSTA

-926 VVVLRNGAVMANGTP
+926 VVVLKNGVVVANGTP
-941 TQVIESGVLGD
+941 NQVLEAGVLGD
-952 DANNEEQ
+952 EIYNEEQ
-959 MMDEHHTDDRTVAG
+959 IIEDHTTDDRTVAG
-973 IEETEDD
+973 IEEVEDEI
-980 NGASGSSSTGQAV
+980 GSHTPVASSSA
-993 GTTLVPSSKKKK
+993 TLTAAGKKR
-1005 ASSGDDASTDSTVS
+1005 SPNSDDSSTDSTIPI
-1019 AKEKKKLIED
+1019 KEKKKLMED
-1029 EGKTDGSVSWN
+1029 EEKTDGSVSWS

-1051 TPFWIFLAAAFIFM
+1051 VPYWIFLLGAFIFM
-1065 QVFQVASDTWLRF
+1065 QIFQVAADTWLRF
-1078 WAAAANDDD
+1078 WAGASERQDD
-1087 NNGGAYSTSSFA
+1087 NDPYSSASFAIASTPSYATSTSS
-1099 AASIPSFATESSTI
+1099 IAT
-1113 AANASGLLMSFACQY
+1113 NASSLLMSFACQY
-1128 RMDHSYFGN
+1128 RGDHNYFGN
-1137 NPIRQCRQELYDT
+1137 NPIRICRQEIFDN
-1150 RQPMSPMSALSYE
+1150 RQPMSPMSALSYQTS
-1163 DPASTEFSASG
+1163 DSSTEFSTLAYKPSKEL
-1174 ITIPRR
+1174 
-1180 DIGDLKYYLG
+1180 GDLNYYLG
-1190 IYAALSVLYIITIM
+1190 IYALLSALYIVTIM
-1204 CRQAVQYN
+1204 CRQAVQYK
-1212 GSLTASRSIHGR
+1212 GSLDASRSIHRR
-1224 LLSQILNAPV
+1224 LLSQILNSPV

-1245 MNRFTKDVETID
+1245 MNRFTKDIETVD

-1267 MFDFLGTLTVVMVI
+1267 MFDLLGTLTVVIVI

-1288 LIPAFVISIMFVI
+1288 LFPAFLISILFVI

-1347 MHENLDLLDEH
+1347 QHENLELLDDH

-1377 VLSALVAFFA
+1377 ILSALVSFFA
-1387 GFLIIINREN
+1387 GLLIVVNRDN
-1397 IDAPTAGLSLSYS
+1397 LDPGAAGLSLTYS

-1434 ERIGE
+1434 ERVRE
-1439 YMNLPQEP
+1439 YMDLPQEP
-1447 PAVIEGSRP
+1447 PAIIEGSRP

-1463 GEIEVENLVMQYSPE
+1463 GEIMVENLVMQYSPD

-1483 RNVSFHVN
+1483 RDVSFHVN
-1491 PREKIGIVGRTG
+1491 PREKVGIVGRTG

-1515 FMELTSG
+1515 FMEMTSG
-1522 KITVDNVDISK
+1522 KITVDGIDIST

-1555 TIRSNLDPFNEHN
+1555 TIRTNLDPFNEHD

-1573 ATLKRVHLISSD
+1573 ATLKRVHLVSED
-1585 DTESNSFGNLDS
+1585 GTAPNTFGNLDS

-1648 REEFKESTLL
+1648 REEFKGSTLL

-1677 HGQVVQYDTPWKL
+1677 HGQVVQFDTPWNL
-1690 IREEGI
+1690 IRDEGI
-1696 FKGMCQ
+1696 FRGMCQ
-1702 RSGEFDTL
+1702 RSGEFDL
-1710 LEMSKE
+1710 LVEMAVT
-1716 AERKSLAPQF
+1716 AEKRANNNRS

>member
-1 MPSPG
+1 MLFSTESHPS
-6 ALTRFCGDDSSE
+6 FCGNQTE
-18 TPWDGNDFTPCF
+18 APWIDNDFGPCF
-30 HEGVLDAA
+30 HESVLNAGIPMVCA
-38 LPLAFAVISL
+38 VLSLTTILATV
-48 ITIVSA
+48 V
-54 ILYKRLH
+54 YKRVR
-61 RNPAGDQSGYV
+61 RNHSGDHSGYL
-72 PISAQDNAVNGSEDI
+72 PISGQEDNYPSHANVDDQDTNDNA
-87 EDEQDLVDPHSQDN
+87 PN
-101 SAIDLGQVSSGR
+101 SNSDVHLGQVSSGR
-113 RISMRDIFKT
+113 RITVRDALKT
-123 LATLLSLGISIFWL
+123 LFTFVSLGVSITWL
-137 VHRSDEDRNT
+137 ILRSGEDKHT
-147 YLFIAPL
+147 YLYISPL
-154 VSTLVW
+154 VATIA
-160 DELTVWASYSNVKQE
+160 WAY
-175 TEARHL
+175 
-181 RLTTVR
+181 
-187 SKTKNHTMPRNIA
+187 IA
-200 YVSILTVVHL
+200 ILTIVHL
-210 LRPLN
+210 VRPLN
-215 PAVSL
+215 PLVSL
-220 TPYFSVF
+220 TPHFSVF
-227 FILNLPVA
+227 FIVNLPIA
-235 FFRLR
+235 LLRLR
-240 SQIIHSNSRF
+240 TQILQKSSNAG
-250 ELVLASI
+250 LILASI
-257 YFSDAIVLTLF
+257 YFAEAVVLAFL
-268 ALTSGR
+268 ALSSGR
-274 TQKLIATKPGERI
+274 STKAHVAKPGERV
-287 PNPED
+287 PCPEA
-292 TASAI
+292 TASVLD
-297 SLAVFSWADPLI
+297 LALFAWADPLI
-309 KLGFSRSLNQEDIWD
+309 RRGFSNTLNGDDIWD
-324 FSLLDYSSA
+324 FRLSDYSSA

-348 YPFAIRLIINFKDRI
+348 YPFIIRLIINFKSRI
-363 SVQAVWA
+363 SVQVVWA
-370 VIWGFLTFV
+370 VLWGLLTFV
-379 GPYGLERI
+379 GPYSLERI
-387 LHYIDNQ
+387 LYFVDHKDE
-394 DTMSVEWG
+394 MSAEWG

-407 GMFFGML
+407 GMLFGML
-414 LATVAQS
+414 LATVGQS

-432 QLRSIVVGEVYAKAL
+432 QLRSIIVGEVYAKAL

-454 QTQKSSKSTDE
+454 QTQKTQ
-465 SDSEEEEENEMF
+465 SDSDDEDNEMF

-483 NMISNDTS
+483 TMISNDTS
-491 EISNAS
+491 EISEAS
-497 AYLQDIYILPLQIA
+497 AYLQDIYILPLQIV
-511 LAIVFL
+511 LAIIFL
-517 YRILGWSALAGV
+517 YRILGWSSFAGV
-529 FTMACFIPLNMYLT
+529 FTMAAFIPFNIYLT
-543 TNVERIQD
+543 KKVEEIQD

-582 FYNKV
+582 FYAKV
-587 DDAREYE
+587 DQAREKE

-603 WWIFGTAL
+603 WWIFGTAI
-611 WVGTPVIVTIATFF
+611 WFGTPVFVTITTFF
-625 VYTKIAGNTMTAAI
+625 VYTKVAGNVLTASI

-652 PMDAFPEMLSLCLR
+652 PMDAFPEMLQLCLR
-666 AKVST
+666 AKVSAA
-671 VRIDRFLDE
+671 RIDRFLDE
-680 EEVLLYSNTK
+680 EEVLVYSNTK
-690 LRKSQP
+690 PRKSLP
-696 TDPIIGFKNATFSY
+696 SDPIIGFKNATFSY
-710 AGKTDQDAA
+710 AGKAEQDAA
-719 NTAHANGETIS
+719 NATHAAGGTVS
-730 GHHFELRDL
+730 GHHFELKDL

-773 KGQAFLPRRDSHE
+773 KGQAFLPRRDSHD

-832 CALTRDFEILE
+832 CALSRDFEILE
-843 YGDETEIGERGI
+843 HGDETEIGERGI

-904 MQGRTRILV
+904 MQGRTRVLV

-926 VVVLRNGAVMANGTP
+926 VVVLKNGSVVANGTAQ
-941 TQVIESGVLGD
+941 QVIDSGVLGD
-952 DANNEEQ
+952 EVTNEESVS
-959 MMDEHHTDDRTVAG
+959 EEGSTDDHTVTGVDEA
-973 IEETEDD
+973 EDD
-980 NGASGSSSTGQAV
+980 KSSNAPTSSSSVNLTAAGKKRQA
-993 GTTLVPSSKKKK
+993 SN
-1005 ASSGDDASTDSTVS
+1005 GDDASTDSTIP
-1019 AKEKKKLIED
+1019 AKERKKLIDD
-1029 EGKTDGSVSWN
+1029 ESKVDGSISWT
-1040 VYKLYFGSMGG
+1040 VYQLYFGSMGG
-1051 TPFWIFLAAAFIFM
+1051 IPYWIFLLFAFLMM
-1065 QVFQVASDTWLRF
+1065 QVFQVASDMWLRF
-1078 WAAAANDDD
+1078 WASAAKRDSD
-1087 NNGGAYSTSSFA
+1087 SSSDFA
-1099 AASIPSFATESSTI
+1099 VASMPSYASS
-1113 AANASGLLMSFACQY
+1113 ASNSAVNASGLMMSFACQY
-1128 RMDHSYFGN
+1128 RSDHTYFGG
-1137 NPIRQCRQELYDT
+1137 NPFRMCRQEYYDT
-1150 RQPMSPMSALSYE
+1150 RQPMSPISALEYQAAEEAQFSTLSYK
-1163 DPASTEFSASG
+1163 PGRSV
-1174 ITIPRR
+1174 
-1180 DIGDLKYYLG
+1180 GDLNYYLG
-1190 IYAALSVLYIITIM
+1190 IYALLSFLYIITIM
-1204 CRQAVQYN
+1204 YRQAVQYK
-1212 GSLTASRSIHGR
+1212 GSLTASRSIHRR
-1224 LLSQILNAPV
+1224 LLTRILNSPV

-1245 MNRFTKDVETID
+1245 MNRFTKDIETVD

-1267 MFDFLGTLTVVMVI
+1267 MFDFLGTMTVVLMI
-1281 TYVTPQF
+1281 SFVTPQF
-1288 LIPAFVISIMFVI
+1288 LFAAFFISILFVI
-1301 MATLYLRS
+1301 MATLYLRT
-1309 SRELKRIESIT
+1309 SRELKRLESIA

-1347 MHENLDLLDEH
+1347 QHENLELMDSH

-1387 GFLIIINREN
+1387 GLFIVINRDTVEVG
-1397 IDAPTAGLSLSYS
+1397 AAGLSLSYA

-1434 ERIGE
+1434 ERVRE
-1439 YMNLPQEP
+1439 YMSLPQEP
-1447 PAVIEGSRP
+1447 PAVIEGCRP

-1463 GEIEVENLVMQYSPE
+1463 GEITVENLVMQYSPE

-1483 RNVSFHVN
+1483 RDVSFHVK

-1515 FMELTSG
+1515 FMELTAG
-1522 KITVDNVDISK
+1522 KITVDGIDISK

-1555 TIRSNLDPFNEHN
+1555 TIRTNLDPFNEHD

-1573 ATLKRVHLISSD
+1573 ATLKRVHLISED
-1585 DTESNSFGNLDS
+1585 GTESNSFGNLDS

-1648 REEFKESTLL
+1648 RQEFKESTLL

-1677 HGQVVQYDTPWKL
+1677 HGKVVQFDTPYNL

-1696 FKGMCQ
+1696 FRGMCQ
-1702 RSGEFDTL
+1702 RSGEFELL
-1710 LEMSKE
+1710 LEMAAVAS
-1716 AERKSLAPQF
+1716 QQ

>member
-1 MPSPG
+1 MTTPATMDMAPESI
-6 ALTRFCGDDSSE
+6 ARLCGNDSSA
-18 TPWDGNDFTPCF
+18 PWVDNDFSPCF
-30 HEGVLDAA
+30 HQSVLDAA
-38 LPLAFAVISL
+38 IPLLCATISL
-48 ITIVSA
+48 VVIVGTA
-54 ILYKRLH
+54 VYKRVH
-61 RNPAGDQSGYV
+61 KNHAGDQTGYL
-72 PISAQDNAVNGSEDI
+72 PISTQDDTIAGSETDL
-87 EDEQDLVDPHSQDN
+87 DDQDLDQEDALLNTPESTVH
-101 SAIDLGQVSSGR
+101 LGQVSSGR
-113 RISMRDIFKT
+113 HISGRDASKMI
-123 LATLLSLGISIFWL
+123 ATLVSLAVSIIWM
-137 VHRSDEDRNT
+137 VCRSNEDKDT
-147 YLFIAPL
+147 YLYIAPL
-154 VSTLVW
+154 VSTCVW
-160 DELTVWASYSNVKQE
+160 
-175 TEARHL
+175 
-181 RLTTVR
+181 
-187 SKTKNHTMPRNIA
+187 A
-200 YVSILTVVHL
+200 YVSILTIVHL

-215 PAVSL
+215 PLVSL
-220 TPYFSVF
+220 TPHFSVL
-227 FILNLPVA
+227 FIVNLPIA

-240 SQIIHSNSRF
+240 TQIIHRTSQI
-250 ELVLASI
+250 ELILTSI
-257 YFSDAIVLTLF
+257 YFTDAILLAVL
-268 ALTSGR
+268 ALTSSKSTR
-274 TQKLIATKPGERI
+274 TLVAKPGERV
-287 PNPED
+287 PCPEAY
-292 TASAI
+292 ASI
-297 SLAVFSWADPLI
+297 SALALFSWVDPLI
-309 KLGFSRSLNQEDIWD
+309 VLGYKRSLNKEDIWD
-324 FSLLDYSSA
+324 FRLSDYSSA

-348 YPFAIRLIINFKDRI
+348 HAFIVRLVINFKKRI
-363 SVQAVWA
+363 SVQALWA
-370 VIWGFLTFV
+370 VAWGFLTFI
-379 GPYGLERI
+379 GPFALERI
-387 LHYIDNQ
+387 LNFVDHKDIS
-394 DTMSVEWG
+394 TEWG
-402 YLYVF
+402 YIYVF

-414 LATVAQS
+414 LSTTAQS

-454 QTQKSSKSTDE
+454 QTQKNVKNG
-465 SDSEEEEENEMF
+465 SDDGEEEENEMF
-477 TYGAIN
+477 THGAIN

-497 AYLQDIYILPLQIA
+497 AYLQDVYILPLQIA
-511 LAIVFL
+511 LAILFL
-517 YRILGWSALAGV
+517 YRILGWPALAGV
-529 FTMACFIPLNMYLT
+529 ITMACFIPFNLYLT
-543 TNVERIQD
+543 RKVEKIQD
-551 ELMKAT
+551 DLMKAT
-557 DKRSELMNELLQ
+557 DKRAELMNELLQ

-582 FYNKV
+582 FYGKV
-587 DDAREYE
+587 DKAREHE
-594 LRQLRLRFT
+594 LHKLRLRFS

-611 WVGTPVIVTIATFF
+611 WFGTPVIVTITTFF
-625 VYTKIAGNTMTAAI
+625 VYTKVAGNILTASV

-647 NVLRA
+647 NVLRG

-666 AKVST
+666 AKVSAA
-671 VRIDRFLDE
+671 RIDRFLDE
-680 EEVLLYSNTK
+680 EEVLVYANANAK
-690 LRKSQP
+690 PRKNLP
-696 TDPIIGFKNATFSY
+696 TDPIIGFKNATFAY
-710 AGKTDQDAA
+710 AGKSEQDAA
-719 NTAHANGETIS
+719 NAARESGETVT
-730 GHHFELRDL
+730 GHHFELKDL

-773 KGQAFLPRRDSHE
+773 KGQAFLPRRDSHD

-832 CALTRDFEILE
+832 CALRRDFEILE
-843 YGDETEIGERGI
+843 HGDETEIGERGI

-926 VVVLRNGAVMANGTP
+926 VVVLKNGSIVANGTP
-941 TQVIESGVLGD
+941 SQVLKSGFLGD
-952 DANNEEQ
+952 EISSDEQ
-959 MMDEHHTDDRTVAG
+959 ILDEFAADDHTVAG

-980 NGASGSSSTGQAV
+980 ASGTHTS
-993 GTTLVPSSKKKK
+993 VPSISATLTAAGKKKK
-1005 ASSGDDASTDSTVS
+1005 RSSSDDSASDSTIPI
-1019 AKEKKKLIED
+1019 KEKKKLIED
-1029 EGKTDGSVSWN
+1029 EEKTDGSVSWN

-1051 TPFWIFLAAAFIFM
+1051 IPYWMFLMGAFIFM
-1065 QVFQVASDTWLRF
+1065 QIFQVASDTWLRF
-1078 WAAAANDDD
+1078 WAAASKNDDSLS
-1087 NNGGAYSTSSFA
+1087 AYSSSSFA
-1099 AASIPSFATESSTI
+1099 AASIPSYASSTSDI
-1113 AANASGLLMSFACQY
+1113 ATNGSGLLMSFACQY
-1128 RMDHSYFGN
+1128 RGGHTYFGN
-1137 NPIRQCRQELYDT
+1137 NPMRTCRQEIFDN
-1150 RQPMSPMSALSYE
+1150 RQPMSPLSALSFE
-1163 DPASTEFSASG
+1163 SPVPAGFSTLDDKS
-1174 ITIPRR
+1174 PREV
-1180 DIGDLKYYLG
+1180 GDLNYYLG
-1190 IYAALSVLYIITIM
+1190 IYALLSFLYIFTIM
-1204 CRQAVQYN
+1204 WRQAVQYK
-1212 GSLTASRSIHGR
+1212 GSLGASRSIHRR
-1224 LLSQILNAPV
+1224 LLSQVLNSPV

-1245 MNRFTKDVETID
+1245 MNRFTKDIETVD

-1262 IASNL
+1262 VASNL
-1267 MFDFLGTLTVVMVI
+1267 MFDLLGTLTVVLVI
-1281 TYVTPQF
+1281 TYITPQF
-1288 LIPAFVISIMFVI
+1288 LFPAFLISILFVI

-1347 MHENLDLLDEH
+1347 QHENLELLDEH
-1358 NRPFFYL
+1358 NRPFFYF

-1377 VLSALVAFFA
+1377 VLSALVSFFA
-1387 GFLIIINREN
+1387 GLLIVINR
-1397 IDAPTAGLSLSYS
+1397 DHLDPGAAGISLSYS

-1420 VRLYSNNEMNMNSV
+1420 VRLYSINEMNMNSV
-1434 ERIGE
+1434 ERVRE
-1439 YMNLPQEP
+1439 YMDLTQEP
-1447 PAVIEGSRP
+1447 PAVIDGSRP

-1463 GEIEVENLVMQYSPE
+1463 GEIEVEHLVMQYSPD

-1483 RNVSFHVN
+1483 RDVSFHVK

-1515 FMELTSG
+1515 FMELTAG
-1522 KITVDNVDISK
+1522 KITVDGIDISK

-1555 TIRSNLDPFNEHN
+1555 TIRTNLDPFNEHD

-1573 ATLKRVHLISSD
+1573 ATLKRVHLIAED
-1585 DTESNSFGNLDS
+1585 GTESSSIGNLDS
-1597 EVHENG
+1597 EVQENG

-1677 HGQVVQYDTPWKL
+1677 HGQVVQFDTPWKL

-1696 FKGMCQ
+1696 FRGMCQ
-1702 RSGEFDTL
+1702 RSGEFDL
-1710 LEMSKE
+1710 LVEMALS
-1716 AERKSLAPQF
+1716 AERNASSSGRS